1 MYRPDALDRQIISH
15 LQKDGR
21 LCYADLA
28 RIAGISE
35 ATARRRVERLLAEQ
49 VMEVVACVDP
59 RRVGLGVEAVVY
71 LQADLDKLTRIGQ
84 RLAAMPEVR
93 EVIYTS
99 GAHDLL
105 LRVALPS
112 GDDLLPFLT
121 GRVAT
126 IPGIKDSQ
134 TSYILRT
141 EKRLSDWQL
150 PDIAVERAAAP
161 CPLIL
166 VVDDDADFV
175 AAAQMV
181 LEADGCRVAAAANS
195 REALAFLLTQQPQLV
210 LLDLMMETPLAG
222 LEVAQA
228 VRADKRLRGV
238 PLLAI
243 SAIRASRW
251 AGSLPPNE
259 ELPFDDFV
267 DKPIEPQQLL
277 DKVRRF
283 IGQEGPAGPRK
294 DEPPGARG
302 PGTANGIEN

>member
-1 MYRPDALDRQIISH
+1 MYRLDALDRQLISH
-15 LQKDGR
+15 LQADGR
-21 LCYADLA
+21 VCYVELA
-28 RIAGISE
+28 RAAGVSE

-59 RRVGLGVEAVVY
+59 RQVGLGAEAVIY
-71 LQADLDKLTRIGQ
+71 LQADLDKLTQIGQ

-93 EVIYTS
+93 EVLYTS

-126 IPGIKDSQ
+126 IAGIKGSQ

-150 PDIAVERAAAP
+150 PELAAVAETPAAP

-175 AAAQMV
+175 AAARLV
-181 LEADGCRVAAAANS
+181 LEAAGWRVTAAANS
-195 REALAFLLTQQPQLV
+195 REAVACLREERPGVV

-222 LEVAQA
+222 LELARA
-228 VRADKRLRGV
+228 IRADERLRRV
-238 PLLAI
+238 PLVAL
-243 SAIRASRW
+243 SAIRSSEW
-251 AGSLPPNE
+251 ADRLPPAS

-267 DKPIEPQQLL
+267 DKPIDPRSLL
-277 DKVRRF
+277 EKVRRF
-283 IGQEGPAGPRK
+283 V
-294 DEPPGARG
+294 D
-302 PGTANGIEN
+302 